1 MTASYNSI
9 RTCRVCQISKT
20 ITEFGRRERYKY
32 GFATACKKC
41 ERHRRT
47 MWKIGNP
54 DAVRRANSSPS
65 AKARLRR
72 FYDRNDKREYE
83 RKLYARNSIRILS
96 NEKDRRREK
105 RNAIKAAFV
114 GPQIPRRILRARRR
128 IAWKLAH
135 PEVAAEATA
144 RRGARKIK
152 AAVKWANKF
161 FILEAYRL
169 AALRTKLTGIRWHV
183 DHYYPLQH
191 DLVCGLHVE
200 QNLRVI
206 PASVNLKKNN
216 KMPTEFHWLG
226 LEQTEGRYSTE
237 SRFK

>member
-1 MTASYNSI
+1 MTVLYNSI

-20 ITEFGRRERYKY
+20 IDEFGRRERYKY

-83 RKLYARNSIRILS
+83 RKLYARNSI
-96 NEKDRRREK
+96 
-105 RNAIKAAFV
+105 
-114 GPQIPRRILRARRR
+114 
-128 IAWKLAH
+128 AWKLAH
-135 PEVAAEATA
+135 PGVAAESTA
-144 RRGARKIK
+144 RRVARKLK

-169 AALRTKLTGIRWHV
+169 AALRTKLTGIQWHV
-183 DHYYPLQH
+183 DHFYPLQN

-226 LEQTEGRYSTE
+226 LEQTEGRFSTE